1 MRKNS
6 LSVEK
11 FISFPQGK
19 SFIKLVRKTFTF
31 CSLLDFTVATAT
43 SCTYNPHERQGILYV
58 CRINAHGY
66 KKQVAEEAKND
77 SPYQIRAE
85 EAKNCSLCQI
95 RSEEAKKVSLC
106 QTRASNVAYIKF
118 QHNSF
123 VCNNFYLYVFTK

>member
-1 MRKNS
+1 MQKNS

-77 SPYQIRAE
+77 SPYQIR
-85 EAKNCSLCQI
+85 
-95 RSEEAKKVSLC
+95 SEEAKKVSLC